1 MKQMAFP
8 WYSLLVPVLI
18 FILFLHQW
26 FFATSHN
33 QKKLPPSPPNLPIL
47 GHLHLHGSLP
57 HRTLLKKLSKQH
69 GPLMLLHF
77 GSKPV
82 LVASSVDAAHDIMK
96 THDLVFSNRP
106 KSSICDRIL
115 YGSKDVAFCPCGEYW
130 KQVRS
135 ISVLHLLSNK
145 RERSFRDIREEET
158 ANMIQ
163 KIKQAGNS
171 SSSVIDL
178 RDVLSSLTNNVISGV
193 ASGRRYDEGEGG
205 KNTKTTVLGA
215 LAELLGTV
223 NIGDY
228 IPWLDWVNKI
238 NGLDN
243 KIEKVAKE
251 LDIFLEDVLDEHM
264 TGDKG
269 ELPDGKAKDMVDVLL
284 EIQKQNVTGFPLQ
297 RDSVKA
303 VILVSI
309 TCFLN
314 NSVSPYAYEQQGRR
328 KGFIRTLFTEYYIVY
343 INIFDVEFLSFFAFY
358 FYLFFE
364 SF

>member
-1 MKQMAFP
+1 MANSLLKQMSFP
-8 WYSLLVPVLI
+8 RYSLVVPVLI

-33 QKKLPPSPPNLPIL
+33 QKKLPPSPPKLPIL
-47 GHLHLHGSLP
+47 GYLHLLGPLP
-57 HRTLLKKLSKQH
+57 YRALQKLSKQH

-82 LVASSVDAAHDIMK
+82 LIASSIDVACDIMK

-115 YGSKDVAFCPCGEYW
+115 YGSKDVAFCPYGEYW
-130 KQVRS
+130 KQVRN
-135 ISVLHLLSNK
+135 ISVLHLLNNK
-145 RERSFRDIREEET
+145 RVRSFRDIREEET

-163 KIKQAGNS
+163 KIKQAS
-171 SSSVIDL
+171 CSVIDL
-178 RDVLSSLTNNVISGV
+178 RYVLSSLTNNVISRV

-243 KIEKVAKE
+243 KIEKVDKE
-251 LDIFLEDVLDEHM
+251 LDTFLEEVLDEHM

-269 ELPDGKAKDMVDVLL
+269 ELPDRKAKDLVDVLI
-284 EIQKQNVTGFPLQ
+284 EIQKQNVTDFPLQ
-297 RDSVKA
+297 RDSLKTIV
-303 VILVSI
+303 LVRI
-309 TCFLN
+309 TCFLK
-314 NSVSPYAYEQQGRR
+314 NSVSELPPLN
-328 KGFIRTLFTEYYIVY
+328 ITLCI
-343 INIFDVEFLSFFAFY
+343 
-358 FYLFFE
+358 
-364 SF
+364 